1 MTRLASSIELLQR
14 WDLALCLRCN
24 GAVRHAGLRSLFRAV
39 SRLGDGVFWYAL
51 WLALLCAFQERAV
64 LPIAHMLI
72 AGVAC
77 SLSYKWLKS
86 KTLRPR
92 PFAVHRAIRL
102 AADPLDR
109 YSFPSG
115 HTLHAAAFT
124 VIAVAYFPALALL
137 LVPFSLLV
145 ALSRPVLGLHYPT
158 DVIAGGGIGV
168 LIALLVLEI
177 SP

>member
-1 MTRLASSIELLQR
+1 
-14 WDLALCLRCN
+14 
-24 GAVRHAGLRSLFRAV
+24 
-39 SRLGDGVFWYAL
+39 
-51 WLALLCAFQERAV
+51 V
-64 LPIAHMLI
+64 LPIGHMLI

-77 SLSYKWLKS
+77 SLTYKWLKS